1 MEPLSAVATLQ
12 NHIDSEAT
20 TFIADGS
27 KTLRDLYRKIEGDF
41 GNRLND
47 IHQCSS
53 KGEGRS
59 LIRHACHRV
68 AELPDGTRPRSFHE
82 NANKRVH
89 PIGTYAGERKASAV
103 QQNQTSIKVPI
114 IQQPKHKVGGN
125 NLRQEEASNNLLIS
139 ATSILLDRQTPFR
152 LLYFRPPPP

>member
-12 NHIDSEAT
+12 NHIDSKAT

-27 KTLRDLYRKIEGDF
+27 KPLSDLYRKIGGDF

-47 IHQCSS
+47 VHQRSA
-53 KGEGRS
+53 KGEVRS

-82 NANKRVH
+82 NANERVH
-89 PIGTYAGERKASAV
+89 PIGTYASKRKVAAV

-114 IQQPKHKVGGN
+114 IQQP
-125 NLRQEEASNNLLIS
+125 ESNNRNIKL
-139 ATSILLDRQTPFR
+139 AGTT
-152 LLYFRPPPP
+152 